1 MYPTLILH
9 PRAWAEHHFAAVQVG
24 DARRC
29 RRLVAIATAMMRRPN
44 ASLPQQMHSLKAL
57 KAAYRCLGEAD
68 VTPQAV
74 IRPHCQHPRRLAGE
88 HSVVLLV
95 QDTTHADFT
104 AHRKTQG
111 LGPIGDGNG
120 RGFLLQ
126 TVLAVLP
133 SPREVLGIAHQ
144 EPFLRQP
151 VPPGRKEN
159 SSQRQ
164 RRPRESQ
171 VWERAVVEI
180 GPPPPGSLWVHT
192 GDRGADLFDFL
203 AACRRQGGHFLVR
216 AYQERCVVTP
226 DQTATYLMRFAATLP
241 LQGERTL
248 AVPARPGQPA
258 REARLAIGFS
268 PVTLQA
274 PAQPRGT
281 GRQPLS
287 AWVVRVVEL
296 DPPAG
301 VEPLEWVLITSVPTP
316 ALAAAWERVEWYRCR
331 WLIEEYHHCLKS
343 GCLLEQRQLGD
354 YAGLTR
360 LLSLL
365 APIAVRLLQL
375 RELARRHPERLA
387 TDALPRELV
396 QVVATLAEVPLETLT
411 VGRFWRAVAGW
422 GGYLGRRSDGPPGW
436 QTLWRGW
443 LHVQTLLEGVRLAP
457 LLPPSKCG

>member
-1 MYPTLILH
+1 MILH
-9 PRAWAEHHFAAVQVG
+9 PRAWAERTFGTVQIG
-24 DARRC
+24 DQRRT
-29 RRLVAIATAMMRRPN
+29 RRLVAMAAPMMRHPN
-44 ASLPQQMHSLKAL
+44 ASLPHQLQAPKAL
-57 KAAYRCLGEAD
+57 KAAYRLLEEPD

-74 IRPHCQHPRRLAGE
+74 IRPHCQQTRRLAGE
-88 HSVVLLV
+88 HPLVLFV
-95 QDTTHADFT
+95 QDATHADFT
-104 AHRKTQG
+104 AHRKTTG
-111 LGPIGDGNG
+111 LGPIGDGKG

-126 TVLAVLP
+126 TVVAVLP
-133 SPREVLGIAHQ
+133 TPRQVLGIAHQ

-151 VPPGRKEN
+151 APKEN

-180 GPPPPGSLWVHT
+180 GAPPPGCLWIHI

-203 AACRRQGGHFLVR
+203 TACRRQECHFLVR
-216 AYQERCVVTP
+216 ADQDRCVVTP
-226 DQTATYLMRFAATLP
+226 EETASYLIRFAATLP
-241 LQGERTL
+241 AQGERTI
-248 AVPARPGQPA
+248 AIPARLGQPA
-258 REARLAIGFS
+258 REARLSIGFS

-281 GRQPLS
+281 GRTPLS
-287 AWVVRVVEL
+287 AWVVRVVEG

-301 VEPLEWVLITSVPTP
+301 VEPLEWVLITSVPTTT
-316 ALAAAWERVEWYRCR
+316 LAAAWERVAWYRCR
-331 WLIEEYHHCLKS
+331 WLIEDYHQCLKS
-343 GCLLEQRQLGD
+343 GCLLEQRQLHD
-354 YAGLTR
+354 YTGLIR
-360 LLSLL
+360 LLALL

-375 RELARRHPERLA
+375 REIARLHPEQLA

-396 QVVATLAEVPLETLT
+396 LLVATLAEVPVETLT
-411 VGRFWRAVAGW
+411 VGRFWRAVASY
-422 GGYLGRRSDGPPGW
+422 GGYLGRRQDGPPGW

>member
-1 MYPTLILH
+1 
-9 PRAWAEHHFAAVQVG
+9 VG
-24 DARRC
+24 DVRRS
-29 RRLVAIATAMMRRPN
+29 RRLVAIAAAMMRRPN
-44 ASLPQQMHSLKAL
+44 ASLPHQLHSPKAL
-57 KAAYRCLGEAD
+57 KAAYRCLGEAE

-74 IRPHCQHPRRLAGE
+74 IRPHCQHTRRLAGE
-88 HSVVLLV
+88 PPLVLLL

-104 AHRKTQG
+104 AHRKAKG
-111 LGPIGDGNG
+111 LGPIGDGKG

-133 SPREVLGIAHQ
+133 SPRQVLGIAHQ

-151 VPPGRKEN
+151 APYPKEN

-171 VWERAVVEI
+171 VWERAVLAI
-180 GPPPPGSLWVHT
+180 GAPPPEALWVHV

-203 AACRRQGGHFLVR
+203 TACRRQGCHFLVR
-216 AYQERCVVTP
+216 AYQERCVLTP
-226 DQTATYLMRFAATLP
+226 DATASYLLTFAAMWP
-241 LQGERTL
+241 AQGERTIG
-248 AVPARPGQPA
+248 VPARPGQPA
-258 REARLAIGFS
+258 RDARLAIGWS

-281 GRQPLS
+281 GRRPLS
-287 AWVVRVVEL
+287 AWVVHVVEI

-301 VEPLEWVLITSVPTP
+301 VEPLEWVLITSVPTLT
-316 ALAAAWERVEWYRCR
+316 LAAAWERVDWYRCR
-331 WLIEEYHHCLKS
+331 WLIEEYHRCLKS
-343 GCLLEQRQLGD
+343 GCLLEQRQLRD
-354 YAGLTR
+354 YAGLSR

-375 RELARRHPERLA
+375 REIARLYPERLA
-387 TDALPRELV
+387 TEALPRELV
-396 QVVATLAEVPLETLT
+396 QLVATLAEVPVETLT
-411 VGRFWRAVAGW
+411 VDRLWRAVAGW
-422 GGYLGRRSDGPPGW
+422 GGYLGRRGDGPPGW